1 MINGNF
7 EKLVAN
13 LRGETKYIM
22 HIRIFFFFK
31 KALNGGLVLNKVY
44 KLIKF
49 NQNAWL
55 KPYIDLNTAPR
66 EKANN
71 DF

>member
-22 HIRIFFFFK
+22 HIRNFFFK
-31 KALNGGLVLNKVY
+31 QALNGGLVLNKVH

-55 KPYIDLNTAPR
+55 KPYIDLNAAPR

>member
-1 MINGNF
+1 MINEKF
-7 EKLVAN
+7 EKLEAS
-13 LRGETKYIM
+13 LRDETKYIM
-22 HIRIFFFFK
+22 HIRNLK
-31 KALNGGLVLNKVY
+31 QALNGGLVLNKVH

-55 KPYIDLNTAPR
+55 KPYIDLNAAPR

>member
-1 MINGNF
+1 MINEKL
-7 EKLVAN
+7 EKLVAS
-13 LRGETKYIM
+13 LRDETKYIM
-22 HIRIFFFFK
+22 HIRNLK
-31 KALNGGLVLNKVY
+31 QALNGGLVLNKVH

-55 KPYIDLNTAPR
+55 KPYIDLNAAPR

>member
-1 MINGNF
+1 MINEKF
-7 EKLVAN
+7 EKLVAS
-13 LRGETKYIM
+13 LRDETKYIM
-22 HIRIFFFFK
+22 HIRNLK
-31 KALNGGLVLNKVY
+31 QALNGDLVLNKVH

-55 KPYIDLNTAPR
+55 KPYIDLNAAPR

>member
-1 MINGNF
+1 MINEKF
-7 EKLVAN
+7 EKLVAS
-13 LRGETKYIM
+13 LRDETKYIM
-22 HIRIFFFFK
+22 HIRNLK
-31 KALNGGLVLNKVY
+31 QALNGGLVLNKVH

>member
-1 MINGNF
+1 MINEKF
-7 EKLVAN
+7 EKLVAS
-13 LRGETKYIM
+13 LRDETKYIM
-22 HIRIFFFFK
+22 HIRNLK
-31 KALNGGLVLNKVY
+31 QALNGGLVLNKVH

-55 KPYIDLNTAPR
+55 KPYIDLNAAPR
-66 EKANN
+66 EKANK

>member
-1 MINGNF
+1 MISEKF
-7 EKLVAN
+7 EKLVAS
-13 LRGETKYIM
+13 LRDETKYIM
-22 HIRIFFFFK
+22 HIRNLK
-31 KALNGGLVLNKVY
+31 QALNGGLVLNKVH

-55 KPYIDLNTAPR
+55 KPYIDLNAAPR